1 VLAHPMFFTL
11 IINILNQIFR
21 NFKYSLFFIFTMVKR
36 NKIVLIG
43 AGSLQF
49 GLGTAGTILESEI
62 LKESVICLHDIN
74 SGSLDIIDKAVQSA
88 IDERKLDFTLEST
101 TNRKDALKNA
111 TFIINSIEIAPRF
124 DLWKQD
130 YEIPKKFGNGQ
141 IFGENGGP
149 GGFFHSLRV
158 IPPILDICDD
168 VMKTCPDALFI
179 NFSNPMSRIC
189 LAISRK
195 YPDLKFVGLCHE
207 IEFAR
212 KNLPEILNTP
222 LSNLQIYAGGLNHF
236 GVVLEVK
243 FRDSNEDA
251 YPILR
256 EKGDNHLQN
265 IMQLGGLSLIKYILK
280 NYGYLPYTQDSHYGE
295 YISWATELVDQEN
308 VDSFKNVYTE
318 FVLSQGR
325 RIRRLIKKGKG
336 AKLVKADEE
345 SAIPIIEGIL
355 TDSKHEEMS
364 VNLPNDGVFTN
375 LPRDLVVECPAIV
388 DKDGLH
394 AVKFGEYPKGLA
406 ALLRNQASVQD
417 LVVEAILT
425 KSKDIALQALLA
437 DPIIDSTKN
446 AEKILDE
453 MLKIQKNFIYLE

>member
-1 VLAHPMFFTL
+1 MAE
-11 IINILNQIFR
+11 
-21 NFKYSLFFIFTMVKR
+21 K
-36 NKIVLIG
+36 KIVLIG

-74 SGSLDIIDKAVQSA
+74 AESLDLVRQAVQSA
-88 IDERKLDFTLEST
+88 IDERKLDLTLEST
-101 TNRKDALKNA
+101 TNRMDALKNA
-111 TFIINSIEIAPRF
+111 DFIINSIEIAPRF
-124 DLWKQD
+124 DLWRQD
-130 YEIPKKFGNGQ
+130 YEIPRKFGNRQ

-149 GGFFHSLRV
+149 GGFFHSLRI

-168 VMKTCPDALFI
+168 IMKTCPTALFI

-195 YPDLKFVGLCHE
+195 HPELKFVGLCHE

-212 KNLPEILNTP
+212 QNLPKILNTP
-222 LSNLQIYAGGLNHF
+222 LSNLNIYAGGLNHF

-243 FRDSNEDA
+243 LRDSNKNA
-251 YPILR
+251 YPIIR
-256 EKGDNHLQN
+256 EKGENYLQN
-265 IMQLGGLSLIKYILK
+265 MIQMGGLSLIKYILK

-295 YISWATELVDQEN
+295 YIHWARELADQEN
-308 VDSFKNVYTE
+308 VDSFKEMYTE

-336 AKLVKADEE
+336 AKLVKTDKE

-375 LPRDLVVECPAIV
+375 LPEDLVVECPAIV

-394 AVKFGEYPKGLA
+394 AVKWGDYPKGLA

-417 LVVEAILT
+417 LVVETILT

-437 DPIIDSTKN
+437 DPIIESTKN

-453 MLKIQKNFIYLE
+453 MLKIQKDFIHLE